1 MTTTMPEVGAEAP
14 LFETE
19 DQNANSVR
27 LADLKGK
34 WVVLYFYPRD
44 NTPGCTRE
52 ACNFRDNYSDLQAE
66 GAVVL
71 GVSGGSATSKTKF
84 AEKYELPFP
93 LLLDSEHEIARAYG
107 AFGLKKNYGREYE
120 GITRSTV
127 LIDPEGK
134 VAKVWPKVKP
144 DDHGAQVLEWLRG
157 VASSD

>member
-1 MTTTMPEVGAEAP
+1 LE
-14 LFETE
+14 
-19 DQNANSVR
+19 
-27 LADLKGK
+27 DLKGK

-71 GVSGGSATSKTKF
+71 GVSGGSAASKTKF
-84 AEKYELPFP
+84 ATKYELPFP
-93 LLLDSEHEIARAYG
+93 LLIDSEHEIARAYG

-127 LIDPEGK
+127 LIDPDGK

-144 DDHGAQVLEWLRG
+144 DDHGSQVLEWLTGRE
-157 VASSD
+157 SS